1 MQRLA
6 IINGMEYAP
15 GESIGEQGYF
25 VRRIQPHQVE
35 IGKRKAPDVII
46 LKLTA
51 YEAITG
57 K

>member
-15 GESIGEQGYF
+15 GESNGEQGYF

-35 IGKRKAPDVII
+35 IGKRNAPDVII
-46 LKLTA
+46 IKLTA